1 MCAVNTLNLIICT
14 NSAVEKNPKVNL
26 QDVAPN
32 VGLRL
37 DVPNLRRLT
46 PSCSWLLQASLS
58 YGIKRIWPLVH
69 EPRRIQRVGEG
80 SNSGVVELKAPQSI
94 LTLGPAKDWPAFS
107 SFLVGPKFNFC
118 HLTFAHTFKWY
129 NVPKPRR
136 ILYIFEEK
144 MTFNLKNLWKSL
156 LWKGL
161 LGKDST
167 YTVLEKQQKYL
178 MPKIRCQVK
187 DWCLGSLQ
195 TPK

>member
-1 MCAVNTLNLIICT
+1 
-14 NSAVEKNPKVNL
+14 
-26 QDVAPN
+26 
-32 VGLRL
+32 
-37 DVPNLRRLT
+37 
-46 PSCSWLLQASLS
+46 
-58 YGIKRIWPLVH
+58 
-69 EPRRIQRVGEG
+69 
-80 SNSGVVELKAPQSI
+80 
-94 LTLGPAKDWPAFS
+94 
-107 SFLVGPKFNFC
+107 
-118 HLTFAHTFKWY
+118 
-129 NVPKPRR
+129 
-136 ILYIFEEK
+136 LYIFEEK